1 MFSAYG
7 RLPGAKPE
15 APSHP
20 NAVRIVLTLIAV
32 SLVAALSAALVAPLF
47 IDWSAQRGFLET
59 QIAERLGVPVSIAGA
74 IDVRL
79 LPTPYLT
86 LGKVTVSRAVAGVE
100 PELVCE
106 GMRLE
111 LALGGLFNGQFRFNE
126 VDLDRPELTLG
137 PGLEASIPD
146 WGARFAG
153 LADRVALD
161 RIVINKGRL
170 NIAADGAAP
179 LVFADIDVD
188 ASATSLNGP
197 FRGAGAVST
206 LRDGRVEFQFA
217 SAEIADAALPIK
229 ADLDWGAGG
238 PRAAFDGKL
247 SMASPLSL
255 SYAGAVTFSGSLPGI
270 DVGAPTPWRVSGAL
284 FADRRHAK
292 LDALD
297 LRLGQDERALDV
309 GGAAQADFG
318 GDFVLD
324 AQLSAKQLNIDSL
337 LRRQGEDS
345 APPAR
350 LLDWLKTFGSVVT
363 ERAGFPLQLNI
374 GFSTDTVFLGAQTLD
389 GLSLSLA
396 SKPGEPLTG
405 RFETGLPGQSHVRL
419 SGALELGA
427 AAVFNGQIEAH
438 VGDFSVLKDWIAEGK
453 PELASR
459 LSALFET
466 FRYADA
472 SATGDIAASA
482 AGVSARNLKL
492 VVDRSTLTGAVT
504 YALPV
509 AGERGRLH
517 VDLRSDALDIDAAPN
532 LGAGADWLDD
542 FDLSL
547 DLEATKLRIARVGQ
561 AAVDSGS
568 LVLKA
573 TKTGATFS
581 LDRLSVENLGGAS
594 IEAQG
599 ETAPTGRWATVRLDA
614 AHLRD
619 FAALVARVAPG
630 RYSRML
636 VDRADALSPAK
647 ATLQARR
654 AGPPLEGPF
663 PLDFLTAQ
671 GEAGEARFSIKLSNA
686 PAPVGAIAADLSLDA
701 ADGAVLLK
709 LMGAKP
715 PAAPIAGAH
724 LAASASGRWEAGFDA
739 RLRASLAGA
748 DLNWR
753 GRFVPVPVAPDDRN
767 AFGAATLKADNLLL
781 MLAMFGMAAPN
792 AGPVA
797 PADLSADFVLRGAE
811 ASLHGLSGTV
821 AGARISGN
829 LVWLR
834 PEAPVDVTGLDVDLA
849 LARSIAGE
857 APTATPAQI
866 SGNVSVDRATL
877 GGLLALPLG
886 APAAVR
892 TAARWSDAPFAEPLF
907 KPPPTDIRL
916 RIGAL
921 DIWEGLPAQN
931 LAARLQMDSGKFDL
945 DEIAVDVAGGHAS
958 GRLTLRRDGPVAA
971 LEGKIGLAS
980 IGFDRPGV
988 RGRLG
993 ASLAIAGTGKSPSA
1007 LVAGLVGEGQVTLA
1021 GASIPR
1027 LDPGALG
1034 RVMEKA
1040 QALDAPIDETNVA
1053 RALTL
1058 ELDRRSLAIPDGA
1071 VAAALNSGVL
1081 RIGPLAIP
1089 EPSGHAM
1096 ISGDFD
1102 LRSWNLQIRAA
1113 FEEARAGKFWS
1124 GSPPA
1129 ATVVIRGA
1137 LDAPTRVID
1146 VASLVAGLATQAI
1159 ARESDRIAG
1168 LEADMRERAFFN
1180 RVLKSS
1186 RFLRGR
1192 AAEIAAYQAEQARLK
1207 SEADRKRVEA
1217 SLLKASADQMKKA
1230 SDPVPAIDA
1239 APAVNDARSKPP
1251 SEAEVDPKRSA
1262 RKAAPAMPAIPL
1274 PPDPTAGGL
1283 Y

>member
-1 MFSAYG
+1 MFSAYR
-7 RLPGAKPE
+7 RLPRAEPE

-20 NAVRIVLTLIAV
+20 NAVRTVLTLIAV
-32 SLVAALSAALVAPLF
+32 ALVAALSAALVAPLF
-47 IDWSAQRGFLET
+47 VDWSAQRSFIET
-59 QIAERLGVPVSIAGA
+59 QVGERLGVPVSIAGA

-86 LGKVTVSRAVAGVE
+86 LGKVTVGPAAAGVE

-106 GMRLE
+106 RMRLE
-111 LALGGLFNGQFRFNE
+111 LTLGGLFNGQIRFSE
-126 VDLDRPELTLG
+126 VDLDRPEVTVG
-137 PGLEASIPD
+137 QGLEVSMPGWRAK
-146 WGARFAG
+146 FAA

-161 RIVINKGRL
+161 RMVVSKGRL
-170 NIAADGAAP
+170 SIAADGAAP
-179 LVFADIDVD
+179 LVFADIDID
-188 ASATSLNGP
+188 ASASSLNGP

-206 LRDGRVEFQFA
+206 PRYGHVEFQFA

-229 ADLDWGAGG
+229 ADLDWGTGR

-247 SMASPLSL
+247 TMAAPLSPG
-255 SYAGAVTFSGSLPGI
+255 YEGAVTVSGSLPGS
-270 DVGAPTPWRVSGAL
+270 DVGAPTPWRISGAL
-284 FADRRHAK
+284 SADRGHAK

-297 LRLGQDERALDV
+297 LRLGPEERALEV
-309 GGAAQADFG
+309 GGTAQADFG
-318 GDFVLD
+318 GDYVLD

-337 LRRQGEDS
+337 LRREGEDS

-350 LLDWLKTFGSVVT
+350 LLDWLKTFGAAVT

-374 GFSTDTVFLGAQTLD
+374 DFATDTVFLGAQTLD
-389 GLSLSLA
+389 GLSLSLE
-396 SKPGEPLTG
+396 SKPGEPLAG

-427 AAVFNGQIEAH
+427 AAVFNGRIDAH
-438 VGDFSVLKDWIAEGK
+438 VGDFSVLKDWSAEGK

-466 FRYADA
+466 FPYADA
-472 SATGDIAASA
+472 SATGDITASS

-492 VVDRSTLTGAVT
+492 VVDRSKLTGAVT

-532 LGAGADWLDD
+532 LGVSANWLDD

-573 TKTGATFS
+573 IKTGATFS
-581 LDRLSVENLGGAS
+581 LNRLSVQNLGGAS

-599 ETAPTGRWATVRLDA
+599 EIAPTGRWATVRLDA

-630 RYSRML
+630 RYSRMF

-654 AGPPLEGPF
+654 AGPPLEGAF
-663 PLDFLTAQ
+663 PLDFLTAE
-671 GEAGEARFSIKLSNA
+671 GEAGDARFSLKLSNA

-767 AFGAATLKADNLLL
+767 AFGAATLKADNLLP
-781 MLAMFGMAAPN
+781 MLAMFGLAAPS
-792 AGPVA
+792 AGPIA
-797 PADLSADFVLRGAE
+797 PTDLSADFALRGAE
-811 ASLHGLSGTV
+811 ASLQGLSGTV

-829 LVWLR
+829 LAWLR
-834 PEAPVDVTGLDVDLA
+834 PEAPVDFTGLDVDLA
-849 LARSIAGE
+849 LARSIAGD

-866 SGNVSVDRATL
+866 TGNVSVDRVTMGA
-877 GGLLALPLG
+877 LLALPLG
-886 APAAVR
+886 PPAAVK
-892 TAARWSDAPFAEPLF
+892 TAGRWSDAAFAEPLF
-907 KPPPTDIRL
+907 KPPTTDVRL

-921 DIWEGLPAQN
+921 DIWDGLPAQN
-931 LAARLQMDSGKFDL
+931 LAARLQMDAGKFDL

-971 LEGKIGLAS
+971 VEGKIGLAS
-980 IGFDRPGV
+980 IGFDRTAL
-988 RGRLG
+988 RSRLG
-993 ASLAIAGTGKSPSA
+993 ASLALAGTGKSPSA

-1040 QALDAPIDETNVA
+1040 EAPDAPIDETNVA

-1058 ELDRRSLAIPDGA
+1058 ELDRRSLAIPDG
-1071 VAAALNSGVL
+1071 VIAAALNSGIL
-1081 RIGPLAIP
+1081 RIGPLAIA
-1089 EPSGHAM
+1089 EPSGRAT

-1102 LRSWNLQIRAA
+1102 LRSWNLQIRTT

-1124 GSPPA
+1124 GSAPA
-1129 ATVVIRGA
+1129 AVVTIRGA
-1137 LDAPTRVID
+1137 LDAPTRLID

-1159 ARESDRIAG
+1159 ARESDRIAA

-1186 RFLRGR
+1186 RFLSGR

-1207 SEADRKRVEA
+1207 SAADRERVEA
-1217 SLLKASADQMKKA
+1217 SLLKAYADQT
-1230 SDPVPAIDA
+1230 
-1239 APAVNDARSKPP
+1239 R
-1251 SEAEVDPKRSA
+1251 AEVDPKASA
-1262 RKAAPAMPAIPL
+1262 PKAAPAVPSA